1 MFQNSDITALKLT
14 RKQFTIAWKQEM
26 TPELRSAS
34 ALLLQGTTPMPGE
47 GLEEYLN

>member
-26 TPELRSAS
+26 TPEHSVS